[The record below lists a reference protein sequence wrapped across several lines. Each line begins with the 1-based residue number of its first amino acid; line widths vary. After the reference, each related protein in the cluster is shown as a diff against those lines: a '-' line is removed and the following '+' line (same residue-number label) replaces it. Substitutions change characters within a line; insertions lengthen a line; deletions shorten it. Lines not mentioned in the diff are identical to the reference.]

1 MSLLALGR
9 NGRSQAGAEASG
21 LDSLMGWAYTTI
33 EFTLFLW
40 SIAVGLAYDGL
51 AALLTS
57 RVYRAGAGAVLLY
70 LLGTTLIELVASGDG
85 GPELL
90 FFLRMAVFV
99 YCVGY
104 QVRALCDY
112 TPVRVLLILSGGY
125 PLFRHGAEAIAEPFR
140 DYAAMGPY
148 AGVLLTFSAIY
159 LATRSM
165 GRHVGYF
172 MDTYIKTYVLE
183 TRIDSLLR
191 RVRGGGAHADEPSEE
206 SVSLLH
212 AYLRARGGLLCTLSV
227 AVYQYGLVMIPLL
240 VLGGLGGVGAVCPSC
255 GSSIASCTYDTDQR
269 CPTITIVATNASA
282 MAGVG
287 VVSTV
292 TLATLIRPRY
302 LRIFGTNALQA
313 LVAMRRRPAAGTPF
327 SITADTSKGDIVQAI
342 SAGRISQME
351 AVEQLAQQLSGVEAE
366 EEGEEKTRKLANITR
381 SLDLLRTLKETAIPD
396 AGGSEH
402 GPTVPTGDYTFT
414 FAKVSREVADGVAKS
429 STTASLNAGTTTT
442 QRATSVHSARIVYP
456 KTESEF
462 GAALNLWLMISSGLG
477 TSPTELTAFLQYV
490 VYETILDRGHPWQ
503 LAVCLFVAFIR
514 KVEESGGALSLRKAT
529 EEVYLAG
536 MMDEARL
543 ILAAV
548 YPNVQ
553 ESAFFRTRGGE
564 PRSGETGN
572 TAKKWNGRFSS
583 DGAPC
588 TAWNLGKAHVPS
600 MLKPDGTCK
609 HNHVCDQFVTDQGKF
624 GRCAGK
630 VGPAGHKRADCPNPN
645 KCSTPHKG

>member
-1 MSLLALGR
+1 METISGS
-9 NGRSQAGAEASG
+9 SQWVTAPRK
-21 LDSLMGWAYTTI
+21 T
-33 EFTLFLW
+33 
-40 SIAVGLAYDGL
+40 
-51 AALLTS
+51 LLTS
-57 RVYRAGAGAVLLY
+57 
-70 LLGTTLIELVASGDG
+70 
-85 GPELL
+85 
-90 FFLRMAVFV
+90 
-99 YCVGY
+99 
-104 QVRALCDY
+104 
-112 TPVRVLLILSGGY
+112 
-125 PLFRHGAEAIAEPFR
+125 
-140 DYAAMGPY
+140 
-148 AGVLLTFSAIY
+148 AGV
-159 LATRSM
+159 
-165 GRHVGYF
+165 
-172 MDTYIKTYVLE
+172 
-183 TRIDSLLR
+183 
-191 RVRGGGAHADEPSEE
+191 
-206 SVSLLH
+206 
-212 AYLRARGGLLCTLSV
+212 
-227 AVYQYGLVMIPLL
+227 
-240 VLGGLGGVGAVCPSC
+240 
-255 GSSIASCTYDTDQR
+255 
-269 CPTITIVATNASA
+269 
-282 MAGVG
+282 
-287 VVSTV
+287 
-292 TLATLIRPRY
+292 
-302 LRIFGTNALQA
+302 
-313 LVAMRRRPAAGTPF
+313 
-327 SITADTSKGDIVQAI
+327 
-342 SAGRISQME
+342 
-351 AVEQLAQQLSGVEAE
+351 
-366 EEGEEKTRKLANITR
+366 GEEKTRKLANITR